1 MGNILLIVLMLATVV
16 ALVVGIFLMATGG
29 ARNAKYGN
37 KVMWSRVYL
46 QGAALVVLAA
56 LFMLKDSA

>member
-1 MGNILLIVLMLATVV
+1 MGNILLIVFMLATVV

-29 ARNAKYGN
+29 ARNTKYGN

>member
-1 MGNILLIVLMLATVV
+1 MGGIVLIGLMLATVV

-29 ARNAKYGN
+29 EKNKKYGN

-46 QGAALVVLAA
+46 QGGALAVLAI
-56 LFMLKDSA
+56 LFMMKGAV